1 MVERFRRW
9 KRTCLV
15 VLLVALFLCVV
26 LCAAAAFLAGR
37 ANAQGA
43 EPLPLDVL
51 LLIDHSNSMWDKGG
65 VGSDPDLLRVQAA
78 NLFIGY
84 LGVDTA
90 RSGHRLGVVHF
101 GGESVLVVPLTPLD
115 TDERRQAI
123 RAAIADPQR
132 MDWTDP
138 LEALQLAHETLFPQ
152 RQRDPA
158 RQPVVI
164 FLTDGKPELSPAPS
178 PEERVA
184 YVADLRAL
192 VDRFRERGCP
202 IFTVALSNEATDADP
217 EIQTVYRNLWQ
228 EIAARTPPAEY
239 HEARTADDLLHIYH
253 GVVASLAGAEPDAPV
268 IETLVEGS
276 QVETVTV
283 ESGLAQVTLVVLG
296 SDPALEVRLLRPG
309 GAPARPDDPDVRY
322 IGEPGII
329 HEEDDLE
336 IWAISNPRA
345 GRWTLELQGHGTV
358 LVWRDA
364 IPQAEARSPAYAI
377 EVTPLPMYVPA
388 GRSLDVSVSVRETSA
403 EEPAGEPGL
412 RTGLQIVAEL
422 RRAGFAEATSLARDD
437 GQGCDAEA
445 DDGHYCLSLP
455 DPPPGA
461 CTLRLHALLDG
472 EEIARHEVAFEVI
485 PLPRLEV
492 VSPLSEA
499 SFEPTAPIQVEVRLW
514 AGDRPLGRE
523 ALSARGTLTAS
534 LQPAGMEAAVAVPLT
549 EEEGAF
555 VGHCI
560 APDSPSPVTLTVR
573 LHGQT
578 DEGLRFEDM
587 ARVPLQVVPLDGPV
601 PGASPVAS
609 PGRSGPGWIL
619 PLVVGLTGLAALGGV
634 GGLLIRQRRGR
645 ATLEGGLRV
654 LTAPSSLP
662 SWGRAGE
669 GVTGMV
675 LDLPAVPSVVLG
687 GTGKGSLPLP
697 QPSAT
702 HSTPVPRVTL
712 RADRTPEGDIET
724 WIAPL
729 AGEDA
734 GPIALNDRPLETARR
749 LCDGDVLTFGDY
761 RLRYESLRQA
771 GARRARHRPRR
782 WASSEK
788 DSSPRA

>member
-78 NLFIGY
+78 NLFISY
-84 LGVDTA
+84 LGLDTA
-90 RSGHRLGVVHF
+90 RPENRLGVINF
-101 GGESVLVVPLTPLD
+101 GGESALVVPLRPLNSG
-115 TDERRQAI
+115 ERRRDI

-164 FLTDGKPELSPAPS
+164 LLTDGKPELSPAPS

-283 ESGLAQVTLVVLG
+283 ESGLAQVTLVVLS

-309 GAPARPDDPDVRY
+309 GAPARPDDPDVRH
-322 IGEPGII
+322 IGEPGITR
-329 HEEDDLE
+329 EEDDLE

-364 IPQAEARSPAYAI
+364 IPQAHVRSPAYAI

-422 RRAGFAEATSLARDD
+422 RRAGFAEAASLARDD

-485 PLPRLEV
+485 PLIPPESP
-492 VSPLSEA
+492 VSPS
-499 SFEPTAPIQVEVRLW
+499 
-514 AGDRPLGRE
+514 
-523 ALSARGTLTAS
+523 
-534 LQPAGMEAAVAVPLT
+534 
-549 EEEGAF
+549 
-555 VGHCI
+555 
-560 APDSPSPVTLTVR
+560 
-573 LHGQT
+573 
-578 DEGLRFEDM
+578 
-587 ARVPLQVVPLDGPV
+587 LDGHV

-619 PLVVGLTGLAALGGV
+619 PLVGLTSLAALGGV

-712 RADRTPEGDIET
+712 RAYRTPEGDIET

-782 WASSEK
+782 WASSKK